1 MINFANNGVEDTV
14 CFHTG
19 YRTRTALI
27 NELGYAVWKI
37 DFVQLGQISE
47 DVTSKGLEVRDILND
62 YFAAEVSFNTVTIK
76 I

>member
-19 YRTRTALI
+19 YRTRTALV

-37 DFVQLGQISE
+37 NFGQLGQISE
-47 DVTSKGLEVRDILND
+47 DVTSKGLEIFSVLND
-62 YFAAEVSFNTVTIK
+62 YFENNEDR
-76 I
+76 

>member
-1 MINFANNGVEDTV
+1 MINFENNGVEDIV

-47 DVTSKGLEVRDILND
+47 GVTSRGLEIFSVLND
-62 YFAAEVSFNTVTIK
+62 YFENNEDK
-76 I
+76 

>member
-14 CFHTG
+14 CFQTG

-27 NELGYAVWKI
+27 NELGYVVWEI

-47 DVTSKGLEVRDILND
+47 GVTTRGLQIHSVLGN
-62 YFAAEVSFNTVTIK
+62 YFEAYEDRYYKF
-76 I
+76 